1 MYRVAIFNWNG
12 CNVKG
17 HSFPTLDEAVEFAK
31 LEMAF
36 AGIKGEEDKQRPAY
50 MPSHATCKIEWGT
63 EYLMSVRLIGV
74 DEVDLTLSYE
84 SESRRRDAAIVYLRD
99 GYQISFSER

>member
-1 MYRVAIFNWNG
+1 MYRVTIFDWNG

-17 HSFPTLDEAVEFAK
+17 HSFPTLDDAVDFAK

-36 AGIKGEEDKQRPAY
+36 AGIEMAFAGIKGE
-50 MPSHATCKIEWGT
+50 ATYKIEWET
-63 EYLMSVRLIGV
+63 EYLMSARLIGV

-84 SESRRRDAAIVYLRD
+84 SESCRRDAAIVYLRE
-99 GYQISFSER
+99 GYQISFFER